1 MRCGILD
8 EAAWLSQRSTIQ
20 AMIALLC
27 RLGQIAGQ
35 HQTQRERDGMAKGA
49 KTALITGSG
58 RNMGR
63 AAAKELAQAG
73 FNVVING
80 STKRDDCD
88 RVADEVRAIGTDALV
103 EMTDIGDRA
112 GVEAMAASALK
123 TFGRVDVLINNAAI
137 RPAANF
143 LEMSDD
149 DLARVMDVNF
159 NSAIWLSR
167 AFLPGMVEA
176 GWGRVINFTGMNAQ
190 QGTAGRPSV
199 TISKHAMWGLTKSLS
214 REFGPKGITTNI
226 ISPGTFPDEDLDIS
240 SNANFQ
246 DLLASNPVARLG
258 TSDDISAL
266 VGLLCSD
273 RGGFINGQLLQ
284 VNGGVVN

>member
-1 MRCGILD
+1 
-8 EAAWLSQRSTIQ
+8 
-20 AMIALLC
+20 
-27 RLGQIAGQ
+27 
-35 HQTQRERDGMAKGA
+35 MAKGA

-63 AAAKELAQAG
+63 SCAKELARAG
-73 FNVVING
+73 FNIVING
-80 STKRDDCD
+80 STKKDDCD

-103 EMTDIGDRA
+103 EMTDIGDRN

-137 RPAANF
+137 RPGASF
-143 LEMSDD
+143 LEISDA

-159 NSAIWLSR
+159 GAAVWLAR

-190 QGTAGRPSV
+190 QGTGGRPSV
-199 TISKHAMWGLTKSLS
+199 TISKHAAWGLTKALS
-214 REFGPKGITTNI
+214 REFGPKGITSNI
-226 ISPGTFPDEDLDIS
+226 ISPGTFPDEDLDVA

-246 DLLASNPVARLG
+246 NLLQSNPVGRLG
-258 TSDDISAL
+258 TSEDISAL